1 MTEESTPQEETT
13 PQAAQSAADQSP
25 REETAPVEKSNFKDT
40 ITFDDFMKL
49 DLRVAKIIEVSEH
62 PNADKLIVLKI
73 DLGCEVRQ
81 IIAGIKAYYSPES
94 LLGKEIVVV
103 ANLAPRKM
111 RGLESAGMLL
121 AASDE
126 NGDDRQ
132 VILITPDAEIA
143 PGSTVG

>member
-13 PQAAQSAADQSP
+13 PQADKPAA
-25 REETAPVEKSNFKDT
+25 EAAPVEESNFKDT

-94 LLGKEIVVV
+94 LLGREIVVV

-126 NGDDRQ
+126 NGDDRK
-132 VILITPDAEIA
+132 VILIGPGEEIA
-143 PGSTVG
+143 PGSSVG